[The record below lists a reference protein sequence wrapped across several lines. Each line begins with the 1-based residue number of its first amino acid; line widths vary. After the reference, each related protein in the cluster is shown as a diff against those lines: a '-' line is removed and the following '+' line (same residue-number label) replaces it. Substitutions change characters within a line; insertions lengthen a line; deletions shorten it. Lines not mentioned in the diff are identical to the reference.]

1 MGRLGVVAAPGR
13 IWRPYAGPIAFLLAV
28 TLVVAVVRN
37 SMHHSAAS
45 PGKAG
50 PATTV
55 HHKTTARKA
64 AATHKLYVVR
74 AGDTITSIA
83 ARTRIPASTLLKLNP
98 NVSPTALFIGQK
110 IRLR

>member
-13 IWRPYAGPIAFLLAV
+13 VWRPYAGPIAFLLAV

-37 SMHHSAAS
+37 GMHHSAA
-45 PGKAG
+45 PTGTAG
-50 PATTV
+50 IATTA
-55 HHKTTARKA
+55 HHKTTAKKA
-64 AATHKLYVVR
+64 ATRKLYVVR
-74 AGDTITSIA
+74 AGDTMTSIA
-83 ARTRIPASTLLKLNP
+83 ARTGIAASTLLKLNP